1 MARKAKQRIS
11 YVLPL
16 PNSAAGGHR
25 LGVNGLAVDSS
36 KSLLYSGGRDGVICA
51 WDLHL
56 DLQHA
61 VTPDHDAKLPAPTAT
76 TFRQQVQAHT
86 HWINDIALARNNEVL
101 VSASSDVTV
110 KVWRP
115 SATDGQPPQTVGL
128 HSDYVK
134 TLAVPNATCDWVAS
148 GGLDRK
154 INLWDLSGA
163 GQKLS
168 IDVGEDE
175 AGTMQMQEKG
185 SVYALAATDSLLA
198 SGGPE
203 KAVRVWD
210 CRSGRRTT
218 KLVGHTDNVRDILIS
233 QDGTTIMTASSDRTV
248 KVWSTIAGRCM
259 YTLTMHDS
267 SVWSLFSA
275 DPDLSVLYSSDKN
288 GLVAKTDTRN
298 TIELD
303 EGLSVA
309 VCQEHEGVHKVIAAG
324 DCLWTATSRPSI
336 NRWRD
341 VNTDNAEIDVP
352 ENYTT
357 RRRSSAKVRSP
368 SSLGQT
374 DHPQGPAIVSSGD
387 GGKRG
392 IPLKNMLRL
401 SNTAWFPTPILSE
414 SESSPP
420 SARRGTLDSS
430 NLDASVT
437 QAVRDQPDYIVEGQ
451 NGLIK
456 HEMLNDRKRVLTLD
470 TAGEVVMWDL
480 LKCVPIR
487 SYGKRHL
494 EDVKDE
500 VTTASVVANWCTVD
514 TRTGSVA
521 VTLEENT
528 CFDAE
533 MYVDELELDE
543 KIEFKDDQR
552 INLGK
557 WVLRYLFDNL
567 ISEEIRRDEDFRQN
581 LLATHKRQTLQ
592 RENAP
597 SSIEIPKSQMNGWH
611 NGSSAAQSTTTLIPG
626 MNGTA
631 RVSTTPGLNIGL
643 ATPGVSSPSLQPRM
657 THFPSTGEESTPS
670 EQRDSMQSQRQSGER
685 SADYF
690 STPRMP
696 SGEVTS
702 PAGTSQAATTPG
714 DFQEPQTPT
723 TEGLPKEGTTPS
735 KEGLFGKKFRMGMSF
750 SGMKKIGRIQT
761 NEKPAI
767 VEEKEIHETESDSRS
782 SKTSNS
788 RIVEDTL
795 LGTIQK
801 IHLAYEDSLHQQTQ
815 QQQAHENGLPVEA
828 KAVELPTAIVPS
840 LPSEAPVLKPPPN
853 TTILIQE
860 DRPEAGGVADLFE
873 GTVGQLAEMCD
884 LVEKVAPMWLGEVLL
899 RNQTASKDV
908 VKISFVLE
916 PWHNI
921 LPSIASDGNNR
932 LNANRMLRAKKI
944 MAYVAERIEPKDK
957 QDDGLRA
964 EEYLELWCQN
974 QVSCVLYTSGTMRLL
989 IWLKQRVPPTMTL
1002 ATIRSHIW
1010 RGGGDVLLYYKGNGR
1025 KELPQQSILEVS
1037 NTSAPPSTTSEGSEA
1052 RQ

>member
-25 LGVNGLAVDSS
+25 LGVNGLAVDSG

-51 WDLHL
+51 WNLHL
-56 DLQHA
+56 DLEHA
-61 VTPDHDAKLPAPTAT
+61 VIPDHDTKLPAPTAT
-76 TFRQQVQAHT
+76 TYRQQVQAHT
-86 HWINDIALARNNEVL
+86 HWINDIALAKNNEVL

-115 SATDGQPPQTVGL
+115 SATDGQPPQTIGL

-134 TLAVPNATCDWVAS
+134 TLAVPNLTCDWVAS
-148 GGLDRK
+148 GALDRK
-154 INLWDLSGA
+154 IHLWDLSGA

-168 IDVGEDE
+168 IDVGDDE
-175 AGTMQMQEKG
+175 AGTMQMREKG

-203 KAVRVWD
+203 KTVRVWD
-210 CRSGRRTT
+210 SRSGRRTT

-275 DPDLSVLYSSDKN
+275 DPDLSVVYSSDKN

-309 VCQEHEGVHKVIAAG
+309 VCQEHEGVHKVVAAG

-352 ENYTT
+352 ENYTA
-357 RRRSSAKVRSP
+357 RRRSSAKMRNSSSP
-368 SSLGQT
+368 GET
-374 DHPQGPAIVSSGD
+374 DHIQGPPIVSSGD
-387 GGKRG
+387 GGKRK

-401 SNTAWFPTPILSE
+401 SNTAWFPTPIPSE
-414 SESSPP
+414 VELNPP
-420 SARRGTLDSS
+420 SGRRTTLE
-430 NLDASVT
+430 NLSLDGIIT
-437 QAVRDQPDYIVEGQ
+437 RPVRDQPDYIIEGQ

-456 HEMLNDRKRVLTLD
+456 HVMLNDRKRVLTSD

-500 VTTASVVANWCTVD
+500 VTTASTVANWCTVD
-514 TRTGSVA
+514 VRTGSVA

-533 MYVDELELDE
+533 MYLDELELDE
-543 KIEFKDDQR
+543 KLEFKDDQR

-557 WVLRYLFDNL
+557 WVLRYLFDGL
-567 ISEEIRRDEDFRQN
+567 ISEEIRRDEKFRRN
-581 LLATHKRQTLQ
+581 LLATLERETLL
-592 RENAP
+592 RENAG
-597 SSIEIPKSQMNGWH
+597 SSVETPKPQMNGWH
-611 NGSSAAQSTTTLIPG
+611 SSPSAAQSTTTLIPG

-631 RVSTTPGLNIGL
+631 RVPLTPGLNIGL
-643 ATPGVSSPSLQPRM
+643 ATPAISSPTSLARTSSQIP
-657 THFPSTGEESTPS
+657 PTGEEGAPL
-670 EQRDSMQSQRQSGER
+670 EQIITSQSQRKSGDR
-685 SADYF
+685 ATDYF
-690 STPRMP
+690 STSRIPN
-696 SGEVTS
+696 GDLAT

-714 DFQEPQTPT
+714 EPGEPQTPT
-723 TEGLPKEGTTPS
+723 AEGLSKDGVTPG
-735 KEGLFGKKFRMGMSF
+735 KEGLFGKKFRMNMSF
-750 SGMKKIGRIQT
+750 SGMKKMGRTQT
-761 NEKPAI
+761 NDKTALAD
-767 VEEKEIHETESDSRS
+767 EKERESQEIESDSRS
-782 SKTSNS
+782 SETSNS
-788 RIVEDTL
+788 RVVEDTF

-801 IHLAYEDSLHQQTQ
+801 IHLAYEDSLNQQTQ
-815 QQQAHENGLPVEA
+815 QQAAHENGLPVEA
-828 KAVELPTAIVPS
+828 KKIELATILTPS
-840 LPSEAPVLKPPPN
+840 LPSEAPILRPPLN

-860 DRPEAGGVADLFE
+860 DRPEAGGVSDLFE

-884 LVEKVAPMWLGEVLL
+884 QVEKAAPMWLGEVLL
-899 RNQTASKDV
+899 RNQIAHKDV
-908 VKISFVLE
+908 VKISFILE
-916 PWHNI
+916 PWGNE
-921 LPSIASDGNNR
+921 LPSIASEGNNR
-932 LNANRMLRAKKI
+932 LNANRMLRARKI
-944 MAYVAERIEPKDK
+944 LGYVGERIEPKDTEK
-957 QDDGLRA
+957 EGEGQGLRV

-974 QVSCVLYTSGTMRLL
+974 QVRHAPLFFHNECFLTSHHNS
-989 IWLKQRVPPTMTL
+989 V
-1002 ATIRSHIW
+1002 SH
-1010 RGGGDVLLYYKGNGR
+1010 
-1025 KELPQQSILEVS
+1025 
-1037 NTSAPPSTTSEGSEA
+1037 